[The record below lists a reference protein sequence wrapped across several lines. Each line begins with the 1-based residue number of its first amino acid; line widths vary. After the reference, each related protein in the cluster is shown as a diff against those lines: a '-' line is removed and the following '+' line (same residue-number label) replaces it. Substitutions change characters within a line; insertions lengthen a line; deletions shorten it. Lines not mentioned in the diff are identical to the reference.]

1 MIEHERFYREIAR
14 AQHDKG
20 GRLERAELFELLIE
34 HIAHSSHR
42 MALPADWTT
51 DEVAWKLRVVFTGD
65 PLIEAILDDFEGL
78 CGAHELGV

>member
-1 MIEHERFYREIAR
+1 MIEHDRFYNELAC

-20 GRLERAELFELLIE
+20 RRLERAELFELLIH

-51 DEVAWKLRVVFTGD
+51 DEVAWKLRVVFVD
-65 PLIEAILDDFEGL
+65 NPLIEAMLDDFEGMTNEHGL
-78 CGAHELGV
+78 SA